1 MWVPMTVRINT
12 VLALMTGLLIGGVGF
27 GALQAQP
34 KAPAAYWVTETLEMI
49 DQAAFMQAIAA
60 VPATMRPF
68 GGRYIVLGKIAADEG
83 PPPRRITIIA
93 FDSLDKAQQWLNDP
107 ASVAA
112 RAEAKKH
119 AKTRS
124 YTVEGQAN

>member
-1 MWVPMTVRINT
+1 MKVRINT
-12 VLALMTGLLIGGVGF
+12 VLALMTGVLVGGVGF

-49 DQAAFMQAIAA
+49 NQPAFMQAIAA
-60 VPATMRPF
+60 VPPTMRPF
-68 GGRYIVLGKIAADEG
+68 GGRYIVLGGKIAADEG
-83 PPPRRITIIA
+83 PPPQRITIIA